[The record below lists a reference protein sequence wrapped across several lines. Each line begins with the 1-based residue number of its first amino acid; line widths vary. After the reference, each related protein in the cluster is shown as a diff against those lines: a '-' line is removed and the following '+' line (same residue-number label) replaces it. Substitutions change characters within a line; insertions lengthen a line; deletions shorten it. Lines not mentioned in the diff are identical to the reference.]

1 MARKKRVY
9 DDDDGRTVADM
20 SGVERPNLFGFRM
33 PPSLQ
38 EARSGRAQEAPPS
51 DRPWESTELSPA
63 ERRAVIWGAMGAG
76 ALIALTF
83 ILAAAAV
90 ILLILHFS

>member
-20 SGVERPNLFGFRM
+20 SGVERPNLLGFHL
-33 PPSLQ
+33 PPSWK
-38 EARSGRAQEAPPS
+38 ESSPPPPDSGRDE
-51 DRPWESTELSPA
+51 RPWEKTELTPA
-63 ERRAVIWGAMGAG
+63 ERRSVIWGAIGAG

-83 ILAAAAV
+83 ILCAAAV
-90 ILLILHFS
+90 ILLITRFA